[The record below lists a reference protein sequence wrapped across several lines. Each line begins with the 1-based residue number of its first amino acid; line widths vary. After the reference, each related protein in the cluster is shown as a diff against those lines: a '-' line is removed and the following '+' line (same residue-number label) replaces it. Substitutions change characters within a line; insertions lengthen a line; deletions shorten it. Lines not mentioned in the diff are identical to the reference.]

1 MYSFV
6 GGCRDQPAAAAH
18 FWPSQLLSPDFLAGT
33 AQTVGNRIA
42 KEKPVHAAL
51 CGNLHQAFVPLGERV
66 LGVMPSSSN
75 FGVGVAA
82 ALSWRPEPARP
93 GARGKTGSTLNR
105 RRSRRRRPNRWTKR
119 LPGHTVLS
127 C

>member
-1 MYSFV
+1 MRRTAVASSSCRLPPLSRKPSATSKKSCSHRHQAAAAMYSFV

-75 FGVGVAA
+75 FGVGV
-82 ALSWRPEPARP
+82 
-93 GARGKTGSTLNR
+93 
-105 RRSRRRRPNRWTKR
+105 
-119 LPGHTVLS
+119 
-127 C
+127 